1 MVDVFGATRAPGSPH
16 DTYQFDAQMTILDV
30 SNSLDFVWQLE
41 DRDGSLVLTTSFI
54 INKDDF
60 GIGSG
65 FKGAAIKDE
74 IEFEVSVLFSKEK

>member
-1 MVDVFGATRAPGSPH
+1 M
-16 DTYQFDAQMTILDV
+16 
-30 SNSLDFVWQLE
+30 
-41 DRDGSLVLTTSFI
+41 LTTSFI

-74 IEFEVSVLFSKEK
+74 IEFEVSVLLSKEK